1 MNNTNRALNRLVIG
15 IIGIVVCTLGAAV
28 AAAALQPAWLAAWRS
43 AATDT
48 ATAIEAFRARTL
60 FGDGDRSWILLVV
73 VAGAALGIIVLLA
86 FILRQGR
93 GHASTLLTT
102 GNRDA
107 AGGSLSV
114 ASAVAERALSDALTT
129 DPGLASSA
137 VSTFRVRKTAT
148 IKIVVSARRG
158 ESPGDIRERID
169 RLVARWDDAF
179 GERGPV
185 FIRVT
190 GGFAARVRK
199 PVRVREDTAR
209 PG

>member
-15 IIGIVVCTLGAAV
+15 IIGIVVGALGAAV
-28 AAAALQPAWLAAWRS
+28 SAAALQPGRLAAWRTG
-43 AATDT
+43 ATDT
-48 ATAIEAFRARTL
+48 ATAIEALRARTL
-60 FGDGDRSWILLVV
+60 LGDSGRSWILLVV

-93 GHASTLLTT
+93 GRASTLLTT

-179 GERGPV
+179 GERVPV

-190 GGFAARVRK
+190 GGFAARVSK
-199 PVRVREDTAR
+199 PVRVREDRAA